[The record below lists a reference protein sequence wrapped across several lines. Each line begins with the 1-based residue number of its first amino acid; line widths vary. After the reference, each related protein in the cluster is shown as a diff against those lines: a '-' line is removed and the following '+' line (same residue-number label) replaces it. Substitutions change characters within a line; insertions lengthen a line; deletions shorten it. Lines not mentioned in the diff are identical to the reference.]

1 MDSCK
6 KKGPPHEKTCF
17 IPYANNKGAD
27 QPAHSCSLISTFV
40 VHCLDSIIPILAI
53 PKISRLQLISVAEQL
68 GLSLTWSQTPDD
80 RFSCYVAQK
89 RLHFRDIGS
98 IFKVNMLVLD
108 LVYPVSGK
116 PDLVYPVSRK
126 PDLVYP
132 VCRKPDLVYPVS
144 RKPLVILI
152 KLVQVSIRSY
162 FGELDHFTGH
172 RTLLIFYFFFQ
183 NK

>member
-1 MDSCK
+1 MW
-6 KKGPPHEKTCF
+6 
-17 IPYANNKGAD
+17 
-27 QPAHSCSLISTFV
+27 L
-40 VHCLDSIIPILAI
+40 
-53 PKISRLQLISVAEQL
+53 
-68 GLSLTWSQTPDD
+68 
-80 RFSCYVAQK
+80 K

-144 RKPLVILI
+144 RKPDLVYPVSRKPDLVYPVSRKPLVILI
-152 KLVQVSIRSY
+152 KLVQVNIRSY
-162 FGELDHFTGH
+162 FDELDHFTGH
-172 RTLLIFYFFFQ
+172 RTLLIFFFFS
-183 NK
+183 K